1 MADWDWKKKP
11 GKIQVEWGDTSFN
24 SKYYNP
30 EVYLRW
36 TDQWTGEEL
45 NILFMNREQA
55 KNLIDLLQKTI
66 KNMDEYEER
75 IQKIISE
82 TDFTKLYAEFERKY
96 NPYPVQMSREEAFR
110 NALFEH
116 LIDSD
121 TYDAAKRYYKGLWNY
136 VGD

>member
-1 MADWDWKKKP
+1 MVDLDWKKTR
-11 GKIQVEWGDTSFN
+11 GKIKVDWGDTSFN

-36 TDQWTGEEL
+36 TEQCTGEEL
-45 NILFMNREQA
+45 NILFMSREQA
-55 KNLIDLLQKTI
+55 QNLIALLQKTI

-82 TDFTKLYAEFERKY
+82 TDFTELYTEFERKY
-96 NPYPVQMSREEAFR
+96 NPYPIQMSREAAFR
-110 NALFEH
+110 HALFDK

-121 TYDAAKRYYKGLWNY
+121 TYDAAKRYYKGLWDY